1 MAGRLMNKE
10 DLYANA
16 KRLGINVDGLS
27 WPQKQKAV
35 LEALDLEAAGKK
47 ISEQSMEEILEVIP
61 GNEVVVHVET
71 EDPDLMDLMRGKK
84 IIICPEM
91 AQTTKQYFGYDEVLE
106 DDLEVEEINY
116 NLLDGSIPDAGAS
129 STFKVIGKTG
139 KKVIAKSALP
149 KEGCEISFRPD
160 VDWFPVCTFQ
170 HRSGYLWTHQRLPN
184 VKNALIQSG
193 YYQEF
198 RNRFEDEPYIWH
210 SGGKLLACDIN
221 LVHSIMKE
229 IERRER
235 DNKIQDQQRDE
246 FVRHQMNLKR

>member
-1 MAGRLMNKE
+1 MNKE
-10 DLYANA
+10 VLYANA
-16 KRLGINVDGLS
+16 ERLGVDLEGLT

-35 LEALDLEAAGKK
+35 LEAMDLEVAGKE
-47 ISEQSMEEILEVIP
+47 ISEKTMNDILEVIP
-61 GNEVVVHVET
+61 GDEVVIHVKT
-71 EDPDLMDLMRGKK
+71 DDVDLMDSMRGKK

-91 AQTTKQYFGYDEVLE
+91 AQTTKQYFGYDE
-106 DDLEVEEINY
+106 DLGEGVEVEEISY
-116 NLLDGSIPDAGAS
+116 GLLDGSIPDAGAS
-129 STFKVIGKTG
+129 STYKVVGNTG
-139 KKVIAKSALP
+139 RKVIAQSALP

-184 VKNALIQSG
+184 VKNALLKSG

-235 DNKIQDQQRDE
+235 DNKIQDKQRDD
-246 FVRHQMNLKR
+246 FIKHQMDLDR